1 MQTQATLLPELT
13 AWQRDAR
20 RRRAGSMAMAA
31 LAISAFILL
40 VEFSSEP
47 ESLPEIEVFV
57 LPAQS
62 EPVVEEEKP
71 PPVVEPVEERPI
83 IDESVEQVAVVE
95 PPPEE
100 QPDTRRDWYAQMEV
114 IARSVITEQQKTYSL
129 NPALDEKRRQAA
141 ERFRPSRAPVK
152 KPIWEN
158 VETDQMGRKILVS
171 GDCHRVVDDPSAVRA
186 YDFRTFHQYITFCS
200 KSKKPPQELPWV
212 EEIRQRYVYLQP
224 DQAENETRVDI
235 LAGLR

>member
-186 YDFRTFHQYITFCS
+186 RRS
-200 KSKKPPQELPWV
+200 SRAMPKAS
-212 EEIRQRYVYLQP
+212 
-224 DQAENETRVDI
+224 
-235 LAGLR
+235 